1 MSYHIPYIMSSYIY
15 QDTFG
20 IYKGSKHYK
29 HHNKCGLC
37 GNEIYVQYGKE
48 RVKEHIQT
56 FHPDKLILLESEES
70 INDEYT
76 KLLDEQD
83 RLKFDMFQL
92 EVIESSLNG
101 KYNGRKHPR
110 YNAIAMYD
118 NMNVLKYKLGKIKEK
133 ILSYD
138 LNHNSFVPIMS
149 YENLDELN

>member
-1 MSYHIPYIMSSYIY
+1 MSGYIY
-15 QDTFG
+15 QQYFG
-20 IYKGSKHYK
+20 IHKGSKNYK
-29 HHNKCGLC
+29 HHDKCGLC
-37 GNEIYVQYGKE
+37 GNEIFVQYGKD

-56 FHPDKLILLESEES
+56 YHAEKMILLESEEG

-76 KLLDEQD
+76 RLLDEQD
-83 RLKFDMFQL
+83 RLMFDMFQL

-118 NMNVLKYKLGKIKEK
+118 NMNVLKYKLAKIKER

-149 YENLDELN
+149 YENLDGLK